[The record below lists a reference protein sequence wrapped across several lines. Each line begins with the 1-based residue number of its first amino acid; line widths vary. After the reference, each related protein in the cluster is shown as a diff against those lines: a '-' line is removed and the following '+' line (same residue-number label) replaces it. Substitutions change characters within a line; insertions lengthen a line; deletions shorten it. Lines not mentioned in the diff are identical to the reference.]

1 LKFERL
7 LARIDDSS
15 VSKLRLEIL
24 VIDGQPSETF
34 AMYSAF
40 YHLHAS
46 ALILAVLQ
54 LLAHPQALAEDDS
67 TKLHLTSPLPMQ
79 VIQRSH
85 FDAAAFAANPED
97 ITSRGSAEVH
107 VAGTMPKTSL
117 ADQVLQYRITQA
129 GTESDSSSDW
139 LALKQ
144 EPQPSDAKS
153 FSAKIMVPAGGWYR
167 LDVRTRPDSNGQ
179 SVSGSVERFGVG
191 EVFLVAGQSYATNT
205 NEERLKIADSAGR
218 VSALNTATGQW
229 AIAHDPQPAPD
240 GSDGGSIWPAVG
252 DGLCETL
259 KVPIGFANVAFGGT
273 SSAQWLPD
281 GRLHNGLI
289 EGGKRLGRLRAVL
302 WQQGESDVIAK
313 TTVETYLAN
322 LTQIR
327 GRAVREWGF
336 EPIWLS
342 AKSTHHPTVY
352 NDPEGEGRIRR
363 AIDQLS
369 QMPGFGA
376 GPDTDTLTGENRGDI
391 KSRRHF
397 SAIGQRRAAELWIKV
412 LLERL

>member
-1 LKFERL
+1 L
-7 LARIDDSS
+7 LIPPIDND
-15 VSKLRLEIL
+15 VSKFWHLTAES
-24 VIDGQPSETF
+24 PETL
-34 AMYSAF
+34 AM
-40 YHLHAS
+40 HS
-46 ALILAVLQ
+46 ALCDPRAAILALAVLQ
-54 LLAHPQALAEDDS
+54 MFTHSQASAQSDS
-67 TKLHLTSPLPMQ
+67 TQLRLTSPLPMQ

-85 FDAAAFAANPED
+85 FDAAAFAANPDD
-97 ITSRGSAEVH
+97 IKSRGSAVVR
-107 VAGTMPKTSL
+107 VAGTMPKSSQ
-117 ADQVLQYRITQA
+117 ADQVLQYRIIQTNAQ
-129 GTESDSSSDW
+129 SDSSRDW
-139 LALKQ
+139 IELNQK
-144 EPQPSDAKS
+144 PQPSDTRS
-153 FSAKIMVPAGGWYR
+153 FSANIEVPAGGWYR
-167 LDVRTRPDSNGQ
+167 LEVRSKRDTNGQ
-179 SVSGSVERFGVG
+179 EISGTVEQFGVG

-205 NEERLKIADSAGR
+205 NEERLKIADSSGR

-229 AIAHDPQPAPD
+229 VIAHDPQPAPD

-252 DGLCETL
+252 DGLCEKL
-259 KVPIGFANVAFGGT
+259 QVPIGFANVAFGGT

-281 GRLHNGLI
+281 GRLHTGLI
-289 EGGKRLGRLRAVL
+289 EGGKRLGRFRAVL

-313 TTVETYLAN
+313 TTIETYIAN

-327 GRAVREWGF
+327 GRAVHEWGF

-352 NDPEGEGRIRR
+352 NDPDGEGRIRS